1 MVVLNNV
8 VGSGGWGKAVNHCL
22 YMSASSVLG
31 SLICI
36 TMDKLEHNEKGW
48 GEGDS
53 DYSDIDLLHLVA
65 YLGFEIL

>member
-1 MVVLNNV
+1 MCWVVV
-8 VGSGGWGKAVNHCL
+8 DGDWAVNHCL

-36 TMDKLEHNEKGW
+36 TMDKLEHTEKGW
-48 GEGDS
+48 GEGGS

-65 YLGFEIL
+65 YLGLVSLYY